1 MKNTMNPFFKLGTML
16 TIVAG
21 AAMTISSCSSN
32 EIEPMTA
39 SELAQAKYEQ
49 AFIERFGQP
58 APNQTWGFGN
68 VTKALTRA
76 ANTNN
81 NQWYDPNYCNY
92 EEPAKITQAE
102 IDYVMKWFA
111 EHTKEYGT
119 TFDFKNYF
127 VQQVGYSKDV
137 YTTHNSNNAQITIP
151 SNQHMN
157 QIFANMNAEGTRSD
171 HVNNFN
177 ADSGSIMLMENSET
191 QYGFGY
197 EESYG
202 TDDKHVA
209 NNYLM
214 AEIEVPG
221 VGTGYYV
228 GLDYQAK
235 KSGEGIDLK
244 PDGKYSDRVL
254 KIVPAKKKT
263 LKGDYRV
270 IAEDLTVGEKNN
282 DFDFND
288 VVFDIKFDYPA
299 GKTTIILRAAGGTL
313 PLKVGGVEGGVEVHE
328 KFGVPMTTMV
338 NTGGVS
344 KDPVPFELDGTFEK
358 DPNKIEVWVQKDG
371 NWIELKAP
379 IGKVASKICV
389 DVNYDWCAERQDIEN
404 KYPNFAQ
411 WVKNTTPSEWWK

>member
-1 MKNTMNPFFKLGTML
+1 MNQFFKLGTML

-81 NQWYDPNYCNY
+81 NQWYDPNYGNY
-92 EEPAKITQAE
+92 EEPAKITEAE
-102 IDYVMKWFA
+102 REHVMNWFKT
-111 EHTKEYGT
+111 HTKADGT
-119 TFDFKNYF
+119 TFDINDYF
-127 VQQVGYSKDV
+127 VQQVDY
-137 YTTHNSNNAQITIP
+137 SNNEYKANNKDGSEVTI
-151 SNQHMN
+151 SSYNHMD
-157 QIFANMNAEGTRSD
+157 QIFANMNAEGTASD

-177 ADSGSIMLMENSET
+177 AGSGWIMLMEKSET
-191 QYGFGY
+191 KYGFGY

-214 AEIEVPG
+214 AEINVPG
-221 VGTGYYV
+221 VGKGYYV

-270 IAEDLTVGEKNN
+270 IAEDLTVSDKGN

-344 KDPVPFELDGTFEK
+344 KDPETFELNGTFDK

-389 DVNYDWCAERQDIEN
+389 SVNYEWCAERQDIDD
-404 KYPNFAQ
+404 KYPNFSK
-411 WVKNTTPSEWWK
+411 WVNNTTPSEWWK

>member
-1 MKNTMNPFFKLGTML
+1 
-16 TIVAG
+16 
-21 AAMTISSCSSN
+21 
-32 EIEPMTA
+32 
-39 SELAQAKYEQ
+39 
-49 AFIERFGQP
+49 
-58 APNQTWGFGN
+58 
-68 VTKALTRA
+68 
-76 ANTNN
+76 
-81 NQWYDPNYCNY
+81 
-92 EEPAKITQAE
+92 
-102 IDYVMKWFA
+102 
-111 EHTKEYGT
+111 
-119 TFDFKNYF
+119 
-127 VQQVGYSKDV
+127 
-137 YTTHNSNNAQITIP
+137 
-151 SNQHMN
+151 
-157 QIFANMNAEGTRSD
+157 
-171 HVNNFN
+171 
-177 ADSGSIMLMENSET
+177 
-191 QYGFGY
+191 
-197 EESYG
+197 
-202 TDDKHVA
+202 
-209 NNYLM
+209 M

-328 KFGVPMTTMV
+328 KFGVPLTTMV

-344 KDPVPFELDGTFEK
+344 KDPETFELDGTFEK

-389 DVNYDWCAERQDIEN
+389 SVNYEWCAERQDIDD
-404 KYPNFAQ
+404 KYPNFSK
-411 WVKNTTPSEWWK
+411 WVNNTTPSEWWK

>member
-1 MKNTMNPFFKLGTML
+1 
-16 TIVAG
+16 
-21 AAMTISSCSSN
+21 MTISSCSSN

-157 QIFANMNAEGTRSD
+157 QIFANMNAEGTKSD

-214 AEIEVPG
+214 AEINVPG

-228 GLDYQAK
+228 GLNYQAK

-244 PDGKYSDRVL
+244 PDDWYSDRVL

-270 IAEDLTVGEKNN
+270 IAEDLTVSDKGN

-344 KDPVPFELDGTFEK
+344 KDPETFELNGTFDK

-389 DVNYDWCAERQDIEN
+389 SVNYEWCAERQDIDD
-404 KYPNFAQ
+404 KYPNFSK
-411 WVKNTTPSEWWK
+411 WVNNTAPSEWWKN

>member
-1 MKNTMNPFFKLGTML
+1 ML

-32 EIEPMTA
+32 EIEPMSA
-39 SELAQAKYEQ
+39 SELALAKYEK
-49 AFIERFGQP
+49 AFIARFGQP
-58 APNQTWGFGN
+58 AKDQTWGFGT
-68 VTKALTRA
+68 VTKALTRS

-81 NQWYDPNYCNY
+81 NQWYDPNYFNY
-92 EEPAKITQAE
+92 EEPAAITE
-102 IDYVMKWFA
+102 FEREYVMDWFKTN
-111 EHTKEYGT
+111 TKADGT

-127 VQQVGYSKDV
+127 VQQVDY
-137 YTTHNSNNAQITIP
+137 SNNEYKTNNKDGSEVTI
-151 SNQHMN
+151 SSYNHMD
-157 QIFANMNAEGTRSD
+157 QIFANMNAEGTVSD

-177 ADSGSIMLMENSET
+177 AGSGWIMLMENSET

-214 AEIEVPG
+214 AEINVPG

-228 GLDYQAK
+228 GLNYQAK
-235 KSGEGIDLK
+235 KNGEGINLE
-244 PDGKYSDRVL
+244 PDGKYDDRVL
-254 KIVPAKKKT
+254 KIVPAKKKP

-313 PLKVGGVEGGVEVHE
+313 PLKVDGVEVHE
-328 KFGVPMTTMV
+328 KFGVPVTTMV

-344 KDPVPFELDGTFEK
+344 KDPETFELDGTFDK
-358 DPNKIEVWVQKDG
+358 DPNKIKVMVQKDG
-371 NWIELKAP
+371 NWIELHAP

-389 DVNYDWCAERQDIEN
+389 AVDYEWCSERQDIET
-404 KYPNFAQ
+404 KYPSFAQ
-411 WVKNTTPSEWWK
+411 WVTNTTPSEWWK

>member
-1 MKNTMNPFFKLGTML
+1 
-16 TIVAG
+16 
-21 AAMTISSCSSN
+21 MTISSCSSN
-32 EIEPMTA
+32 EIEPMSA
-39 SELAQAKYEQ
+39 SDLALAKYEK
-49 AFIERFGQP
+49 AFIARFGQP
-58 APNQTWGFGN
+58 AKDQTWGFGT
-68 VTKALTRA
+68 VTKALTRS

-92 EEPAKITQAE
+92 EEPAAITEAE
-102 IDYVMKWFA
+102 REFVMKWFKTN
-111 EHTKEYGT
+111 TKANET

-127 VQQVGYSKDV
+127 VQQVGYSNDV
-137 YTTHNSNNAQITIP
+137 YTTYNSNSAQITIP

-157 QIFANMNAEGTRSD
+157 QIFANMNAEGTKSE

-214 AEIEVPG
+214 AEIDVPG
-221 VGTGYYV
+221 VGTGYYI

-244 PDGKYSDRVL
+244 PNGKYDDRVL
-254 KIVPAKKKT
+254 KIVPAKKKP

-288 VVFDIKFDYPA
+288 VVFDIKFGYPEWN
-299 GKTTIILRAAGGTL
+299 KTTIILQAAGGTL
-313 PLKVGGVEGGVEVHE
+313 PLEIDGVEVHG
-328 KFGVPMTTMV
+328 KFGVPVTTMV
-338 NTGGVS
+338 NTGGVT
-344 KDPVPFELDGTFEK
+344 KDPVTFELNGTF
-358 DPNKIEVWVQKDG
+358 DHQPDKIQVRVQKDG
-371 NWIELKAP
+371 NWIELKAER
-379 IGKVASKICV
+379 GRVASKICV
-389 DVNYDWCAERQDIEN
+389 KPTYNWCSERQDIET
-404 KYPNFAQ
+404 KYPRFSNY
-411 WVKNTTPSEWWK
+411 VSNPNIGDWWN

>member
-1 MKNTMNPFFKLGTML
+1 MNQFFKLGTML

-76 ANTNN
+76 AITNN

-157 QIFANMNAEGTRSD
+157 QIFANMNAEGTKSD

-202 TDDKHVA
+202 TDDKHVT

-214 AEIEVPG
+214 AEIDVPG
-221 VGTGYYV
+221 VGKGYYV

-254 KIVPAKKKT
+254 KIVPAKKKP
-263 LKGDYRV
+263 LKGDRRV

-288 VVFDIKFDYPA
+288 VVFDIKFNYPA
-299 GKTTIILRAAGGTL
+299 GKTTIILQAAGGTL
-313 PLKVGGVEGGVEVHE
+313 PLQVGGVEVHE
-328 KFGVPMTTMV
+328 KFGVPVTTMV
-338 NTGGVS
+338 NTGGVT
-344 KDPVPFELDGTFEK
+344 KDPVTFELDGTFDNEP
-358 DPNKIEVWVQKDG
+358 DKIEVKVQKDG
-371 NWIELKAP
+371 NWVVLHAP
-379 IGKVASKICV
+379 VGKVASKICV
-389 DVNYDWCAERQDIEN
+389 AVDYNWCAERQDIEN

>member
-1 MKNTMNPFFKLGTML
+1 
-16 TIVAG
+16 
-21 AAMTISSCSSN
+21 
-32 EIEPMTA
+32 
-39 SELAQAKYEQ
+39 
-49 AFIERFGQP
+49 
-58 APNQTWGFGN
+58 
-68 VTKALTRA
+68 
-76 ANTNN
+76 
-81 NQWYDPNYCNY
+81 
-92 EEPAKITQAE
+92 
-102 IDYVMKWFA
+102 
-111 EHTKEYGT
+111 
-119 TFDFKNYF
+119 
-127 VQQVGYSKDV
+127 
-137 YTTHNSNNAQITIP
+137 
-151 SNQHMN
+151 MN

-214 AEIEVPG
+214 AEINVPG

-228 GLDYQAK
+228 GLNYQAK
-235 KSGEGIDLK
+235 KLGEGINLE
-244 PDGKYSDRVL
+244 PDEKYDDRVL

-288 VVFDIKFDYPA
+288 VVFDIKFGYPQ
-299 GKTTIILRAAGGTL
+299 GDKTTIILQAAGGTL
-313 PLKVGGVEGGVEVHE
+313 PLQVGGVEVHGM
-328 KFGVPMTTMV
+328 FGVPVTTMV

-344 KDPVPFELDGTFEK
+344 KYPVPFELEGTFDK
-358 DPNKIEVWVQKDG
+358 DPNKIKVMVQKDG
-371 NWIELKAP
+371 NWIELHAER
-379 IGKVASKICV
+379 GRVASKICV
-389 DVNYDWCAERQDIEN
+389 GVDYNWCSERQDIAT
-404 KYPNFAQ
+404 KYPSFAQ

>member
-1 MKNTMNPFFKLGTML
+1 MNPFFKLGTML

-32 EIEPMTA
+32 EIEPMSA
-39 SELAQAKYEQ
+39 SDLAQAKYEQ

-76 ANTNN
+76 AITNN

-157 QIFANMNAEGTRSD
+157 QIFANMNAEGTKSD

-263 LKGDYRV
+263 ITGDYRV
-270 IAEDLTVGEKNN
+270 IAEDLTVSDKGN

-344 KDPVPFELDGTFEK
+344 KDPETFELDGTFDK

-389 DVNYDWCAERQDIEN
+389 SVNYEWCAERQDIDD
-404 KYPNFAQ
+404 KYPNFSK
-411 WVKNTTPSEWWK
+411 WVNNTAPSEWWKN

>member
-1 MKNTMNPFFKLGTML
+1 MNQFFKLGTML

-32 EIEPMTA
+32 EIEPMSA
-39 SELAQAKYEQ
+39 SDLAQAKYEQ

-157 QIFANMNAEGTRSD
+157 QIFANMNAEGTKSD

-328 KFGVPMTTMV
+328 KFGVPLTTMV

-344 KDPVPFELDGTFEK
+344 KDPETFELDGTFEK

-389 DVNYDWCAERQDIEN
+389 SVNYEWCAERQDIET
-404 KYPNFAQ
+404 KYPSFAQ
-411 WVKNTTPSEWWK
+411 WVTNTTPSEWWK

>member
-1 MKNTMNPFFKLGTML
+1 MNQFFKLGTML

-32 EIEPMTA
+32 EIEPMSA
-39 SELAQAKYEQ
+39 SDLALAKYEQ

-157 QIFANMNAEGTRSD
+157 QIFANMNAEGTKSD

-214 AEIEVPG
+214 AEIDVPG
-221 VGTGYYV
+221 VGKGYYV
-228 GLDYQAK
+228 GLNYQAK
-235 KSGEGIDLK
+235 KLGEGIDLE
-244 PDGKYSDRVL
+244 PDEKYDDRVL

-313 PLKVGGVEGGVEVHE
+313 PLKVDGVEVHGM
-328 KFGVPMTTMV
+328 FGVPVTTMV

-344 KDPVPFELDGTFEK
+344 KDPVPFELDGTFDK
-358 DPNKIEVWVQKDG
+358 DPNKIKVMVQKDG
-371 NWIELKAP
+371 NWIELHAER
-379 IGKVASKICV
+379 GRVASKICV
-389 DVNYDWCAERQDIEN
+389 GVDYDWCSERQDIAT
-404 KYPNFAQ
+404 KYPSFAQ
-411 WVKNTTPSEWWK
+411 WVTNTTPSEWWK

>member
-1 MKNTMNPFFKLGTML
+1 
-16 TIVAG
+16 
-21 AAMTISSCSSN
+21 MTISSCSSN
-32 EIEPMTA
+32 EIEPMSA
-39 SELAQAKYEQ
+39 SDLALAKYEK

-76 ANTNN
+76 ANPNN

-92 EEPAKITQAE
+92 EEPAAITEAE
-102 IDYVMKWFA
+102 REFVMKWFKTN
-111 EHTKEYGT
+111 TKANET

-127 VQQVGYSKDV
+127 VQQVGYSNDV
-137 YTTHNSNNAQITIP
+137 YTTYNSNRAQITIP

-157 QIFANMNAEGTRSD
+157 QIFANMNAEGTKSE

-214 AEIEVPG
+214 AEINVPG

-228 GLDYQAK
+228 GLNYQAK
-235 KSGEGIDLK
+235 KNGEGIDLK
-244 PDGKYSDRVL
+244 PDDWYSDRGL
-254 KIVPAKKKT
+254 KSVPAKKKP
-263 LKGDYRV
+263 LKVDYRV
-270 IAEDLTVGEKNN
+270 IAEDLSVSDNS

-288 VVFDIKFDYPA
+288 VVFDVTFDYPA
-299 GKTTIILRAAGGTL
+299 GKTTITLQAAGGTL
-313 PLKVGGVEGGVEVHE
+313 PLYVGGQEVHE
-328 KFGVPMTTMV
+328 KFGVSTKTMV
-338 NTGGVS
+338 NTGTGAS
-344 KDPVPFELDGTFEK
+344 KDPVSFELDGTFGHDANNILVQVEK
-358 DPNKIEVWVQKDG
+358 EGVPLEITAERG
-371 NWIELKAP
+371 R
-379 IGKVASKICV
+379 VASKIAV
-389 DVNYDWCAERQDIEN
+389 SPNYEWCTEKQDIVD
-404 KYPNFAQ
+404 KYPNFSKY
-411 WVKNTTPSEWWK
+411 VSNPSFDIWW

>member
-1 MKNTMNPFFKLGTML
+1 MNQFFKLGTML

-32 EIEPMTA
+32 EIEPMSA
-39 SELAQAKYEQ
+39 SDLALAKYEQ

-157 QIFANMNAEGTRSD
+157 QIFANMNAEGTKSD

-214 AEIEVPG
+214 AEINVPG

-228 GLDYQAK
+228 GLNYQAK

-244 PDGKYSDRVL
+244 PDDWYSDRVL

-270 IAEDLTVGEKNN
+270 IAEDLTVSDKGN

-344 KDPVPFELDGTFEK
+344 KDPETFELNGTFDK

-389 DVNYDWCAERQDIEN
+389 SVNYEWCAERQDIDD
-404 KYPNFAQ
+404 KYPNFSK
-411 WVKNTTPSEWWK
+411 WVNNTAPSEWWKN

>member
-1 MKNTMNPFFKLGTML
+1 MNPFFKLGTML

-32 EIEPMTA
+32 EIEPMSA
-39 SELAQAKYEQ
+39 SDLALAKYEK
-49 AFIERFGQP
+49 AFIARFGQP
-58 APNQTWGFGN
+58 AKDQTWGFGT
-68 VTKALTRA
+68 VTKALTRS
-76 ANTNN
+76 ANPNN
-81 NQWYDPNYCNY
+81 GQWYDPNYCNY
-92 EEPAKITQAE
+92 EEPAAITE
-102 IDYVMKWFA
+102 SEREFVMDWFKTN
-111 EHTKEYGT
+111 TKADGT

-157 QIFANMNAEGTRSD
+157 QIFANMNAEGTKSD

-214 AEIEVPG
+214 AEINVPG

-228 GLDYQAK
+228 GLNYQAK

-244 PDGKYSDRVL
+244 PDDWYSDRVL

-270 IAEDLTVGEKNN
+270 IAEDLTVSDKGN

-344 KDPVPFELDGTFEK
+344 KDPETFELDGTFDK

-389 DVNYDWCAERQDIEN
+389 SVNYEWCAERQDIDD
-404 KYPNFAQ
+404 KYPNFSK
-411 WVKNTTPSEWWK
+411 WVNNTTPSEWWK

>member
-1 MKNTMNPFFKLGTML
+1 MNQFFKLGTML

-81 NQWYDPNYCNY
+81 NQWYDPNYGNY
-92 EEPAKITQAE
+92 EEPAKITEAE
-102 IDYVMKWFA
+102 REHVMNWFKT
-111 EHTKEYGT
+111 HTKADGT
-119 TFDFKNYF
+119 TFDINDYF
-127 VQQVGYSKDV
+127 VQQVDY
-137 YTTHNSNNAQITIP
+137 SNNEYKANNKDGSEVTI
-151 SNQHMN
+151 SSYNHMD
-157 QIFANMNAEGTRSD
+157 QIFANMNAEGTVSD

-177 ADSGSIMLMENSET
+177 AGSGWIMLMEKSET
-191 QYGFGY
+191 KYGFGY

-214 AEIEVPG
+214 AEINVPG
-221 VGTGYYV
+221 VGKGYYV

-254 KIVPAKKKT
+254 KIVPAKKKP

-270 IAEDLTVGEKNN
+270 IAEDLTVSDKGN

-344 KDPVPFELDGTFEK
+344 KDPETFELNGTFDK

-389 DVNYDWCAERQDIEN
+389 SVNYEWCAERQDIDD
-404 KYPNFAQ
+404 KYPNFSK
-411 WVKNTTPSEWWK
+411 WVNNTAPSEWWKN

>member
-1 MKNTMNPFFKLGTML
+1 MNQFFKLGTML

-32 EIEPMTA
+32 EIEPMSA
-39 SELAQAKYEQ
+39 SDLALAKYEQ

-76 ANTNN
+76 ANPNN
-81 NQWYDPNYCNY
+81 NQWFDPNQMNL
-92 EEPAKITQAE
+92 EKPADITEAE
-102 IDYVMKWFA
+102 KKHVMEWFA
-111 EHTKEYGT
+111 THTKADET

-127 VQQVGYSKDV
+127 VQQVDY
-137 YTTHNSNNAQITIP
+137 SNNEYKANNKDGSEVTI
-151 SNQHMN
+151 SSYNHMD
-157 QIFANMNAEGTRSD
+157 QIFANMNAEGTVSD
-171 HVNNFN
+171 HVYNFN
-177 ADSGSIMLMENSET
+177 AGSGWIMLMEKSET
-191 QYGFGY
+191 KYGFGY

-202 TDDKHVA
+202 TDDKHVT

-214 AEIEVPG
+214 AEIDVPG
-221 VGTGYYV
+221 VGKGYYV

-254 KIVPAKKKT
+254 KIVPAKKKP
-263 LKGDYRV
+263 LKGDRRV

-288 VVFDIKFDYPA
+288 VVFDIKFNYPA
-299 GKTTIILRAAGGTL
+299 GKTTIILQAAGGTL
-313 PLKVGGVEGGVEVHE
+313 PLEVGRVEVHE
-328 KFGVPMTTMV
+328 MFGVPVTTMV

-344 KDPVPFELDGTFEK
+344 KDPVTFELDGTF
-358 DPNKIEVWVQKDG
+358 DYQADKIEVRVYKNDTWVVL
-371 NWIELKAP
+371 NAP

-389 DVNYDWCAERQDIEN
+389 GVDYDWCSERQDIAT
-404 KYPNFAQ
+404 KYPSFAQ
-411 WVKNTTPSEWWK
+411 WVTNTTPSEWWK

>member
-1 MKNTMNPFFKLGTML
+1 MNQFFKLGTML

-32 EIEPMTA
+32 EIEPMSA
-39 SELAQAKYEQ
+39 SDLAQAKYEQ

-76 ANTNN
+76 ANPNN

-157 QIFANMNAEGTRSD
+157 QIFANMNAEGTKSD

-214 AEIEVPG
+214 AEINVPG

-228 GLDYQAK
+228 GLNYHAK

-328 KFGVPMTTMV
+328 KFGVPLTTMV

-344 KDPVPFELDGTFEK
+344 KDPETFELDGTFEK

-389 DVNYDWCAERQDIEN
+389 SVNYEWCAERQDIET
-404 KYPNFAQ
+404 KYPSFAQ
-411 WVKNTTPSEWWK
+411 WVTNTTPSEWWK

>member
-1 MKNTMNPFFKLGTML
+1 MNPFFKLGTML

-32 EIEPMTA
+32 EIEPMSA
-39 SELAQAKYEQ
+39 SDLAQAKYEQ

-157 QIFANMNAEGTRSD
+157 QIFANMNAEGTKSD

-328 KFGVPMTTMV
+328 KFGVPLTTMV

-344 KDPVPFELDGTFEK
+344 KDPETFELDGTFEK

-389 DVNYDWCAERQDIEN
+389 SVNYEWCAERQDIDD
-404 KYPNFAQ
+404 KYPNFSK
-411 WVKNTTPSEWWK
+411 WVNNTTPSEWWK